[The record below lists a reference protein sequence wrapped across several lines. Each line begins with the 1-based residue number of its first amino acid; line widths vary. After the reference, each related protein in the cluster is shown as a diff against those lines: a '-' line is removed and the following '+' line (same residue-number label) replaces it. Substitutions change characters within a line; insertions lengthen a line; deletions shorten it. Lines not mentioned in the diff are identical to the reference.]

1 MGIMKNRFS
10 YKGLALIELLV
21 ALVLFGMV
29 AAGIYRLF
37 IAQNTAYVV
46 QEQVVEV
53 QQNIRSAMEILLR
66 DIRMAGFDDDNTGSA
81 ITITNPIVYPVNADS
96 ITVDYEY
103 YDKSTLQYQRHTV
116 AYWLDVPSSSLVRQ
130 PTVNA
135 VGGPQEVLLEN
146 VETLSFA
153 YGADQNG
160 DGVMDDLN
168 GNGVIDDGDW
178 ILAANV
184 GTRKVI
190 AVRVTLTARPAQV
203 NSPSEVQKMV
213 MPRTL
218 TSAITLRNL
227 CLTKL

>member
-1 MGIMKNRFS
+1 MGIMNNRLS
-10 YKGLALIELLV
+10 YKGLAFIELLV

-29 AAGIYRLF
+29 VAGIYRLF

-46 QEQVVEV
+46 QDQVVEV

-66 DIRMAGFDDDNTGSA
+66 DIRMAGFDDDNAGSA
-81 ITITNPIVYPVNADS
+81 ITITNPIVYPVSGNS
-96 ITVDYEY
+96 ITVNYEY
-103 YDKSTLQYQRHTV
+103 YDKGALQYQRHTV
-116 AYWLDVPSSSLVRQ
+116 AYWLDVPSSSLFRQ
-130 PTVNA
+130 PTVDNVA
-135 VGGPQEVLLEN
+135 GPQEVLLEN
-146 VETLSFA
+146 VEALSFT

-178 ILAANV
+178 IPAANV

-190 AVRVTLTARPAQV
+190 AVRVTLAARPAQV
-203 NSPSEVQKMV
+203 NPEVQKIV
-213 MPRTL
+213 IPRTL